1 MTTSEAWL
9 LNCGDSLSIVVADHE
24 MVEYIQGPF
33 CYSVPASPA
42 YCDSVLLWQDKFV
55 PVMDIAAV
63 YDKPVGQT
71 NSVICL
77 LNYQLEP
84 NTALL
89 QLAIRVNKA
98 PEKITVDDAQA
109 CELPDR
115 IKNNPL
121 SEIVLSS
128 FALENTE
135 AIIIN
140 ITKLCS
146 AEFRDLI
153 SAKPQTDQANS
164 DPARASLGN
173 Y

>member
-9 LNCGDSLSIVVADHE
+9 LECGDSLSIAVGDHE

-33 CYSVPASPA
+33 CYSVPVSPA

-63 YDKPVGQT
+63 FDKPVDQA

-77 LNYQLEP
+77 LNYQPEP

-98 PEKITVDDAQA
+98 PEKVTVDDAHA
-109 CELPDR
+109 CETPDL
-115 IKNNPL
+115 IKNSPL
-121 SEIVLSS
+121 NQIILSS
-128 FALENTE
+128 FVLEDTE
-135 AIIIN
+135 VVVID

-146 AEFRDLI
+146 AEFRDLVN
-153 SAKPQTDQANS
+153 PN
-164 DPARASLGN
+164 
-173 Y
+173 